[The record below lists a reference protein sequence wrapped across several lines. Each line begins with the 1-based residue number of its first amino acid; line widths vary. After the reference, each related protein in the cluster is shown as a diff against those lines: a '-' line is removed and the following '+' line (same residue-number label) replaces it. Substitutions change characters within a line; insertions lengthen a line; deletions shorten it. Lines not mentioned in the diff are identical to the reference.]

1 MVHGAGVSSSR
12 DGKEA
17 LMMTPER
24 WQRISEILEQ
34 ALELAPEKR
43 PRFLDVA
50 CSSDPELRS
59 EVQSFLSAHEAASP
73 GFLDRPPVRSSLLM
87 PGTKLGDYEIVS
99 QLGEGG
105 MGVVYK
111 ARDLRL
117 ERPVA
122 IKVIREHVL
131 ADGSR
136 LRRFEQEAQ
145 AAAALNH
152 PNILAVYQFG
162 AYQGAPYLVSEL
174 LEGETLREEL
184 KRGQLSQ
191 SRTMELAEQIAEGL
205 SAAHQRGVVHR
216 DLKPENLFVSK
227 EQRVKILDFGLAKLL
242 EEGREGLEA
251 ATEFQTNPEMVAG
264 TVGYASPEQ
273 LRGEKLDGR
282 TDLFSL
288 GVVMYEMATGQRPFA
303 AESPGA
309 VFEAT
314 LNRQPALPGSLN
326 PAVPPELE
334 RIILKALEKD
344 REIRYQGAAEVR
356 ADLKRLKRNADSGR
370 SGIGGTF
377 IPAEIRGTSSVLRRW
392 RLVGMVGL
400 LVAVIIAAWR
410 VYGPMNSWISM
421 HLSRPISSLHAQ
433 IDAPPMNSF
442 RMTGD
447 TAGPPVVS
455 PNGAYVAFTAS
466 DKAGK
471 FRLWVRALNS
481 VDARALPET
490 DGAYFPFWS
499 ADSSS
504 LGFFA
509 DGKLKS
515 IGVLIGSPVVVC
527 DAVDGRG
534 GSWNAKGD
542 IVFTPSPTSAL
553 LRVRAIGGAPQPV
566 TTLDKARYTTHRWPY
581 FLPDQEHYL
590 YFAANHE
597 PSRSRDD
604 MVYYGSIDGREN
616 RPLFHADTN
625 AVFANGYLLFAIGSS
640 LMARGF
646 DARKGMLKGEP
657 ILLAANAIND
667 TVTWHADVSAS
678 DTGTLIYGGAGSG
691 SRQLVWLDRK
701 TYAQT
706 EVAVDGLAQLFLA
719 RVSPEGDRIVLQKD
733 HAGYDLSV
741 YDLRDKMTLASL
753 PKLYSNLWP
762 TWSPDG
768 KSIAYGSLRGG
779 EYHIFRVS
787 ADGIGKE
794 EEMLRDDGRIV
805 PIDWVGEHLLFL
817 RGGLGNEFECWDF
830 STRDRTRH
838 KILDSVDD
846 CRLSPDG
853 QWVAFGA
860 RENLN
865 ASNLPGPLKVY
876 VTKLEGGQAYY
887 QVSENSGVGGQW
899 SRDGKELYYLE
910 QSTLTLVR
918 VGTRFSS
925 GVPHFK
931 VLDKSSPNLLAELV
945 YAVSPDKQRIL
956 IERVPEPT
964 VVVVTDFG
972 RELQQR

>member
-1 MVHGAGVSSSR
+1 MVDCPRVSSSR
-12 DGKEA
+12 DGKES

-24 WQRISEILEQ
+24 WHRISEILEQ

-50 CSSDPELRS
+50 CSSDPSLRS
-59 EVQSFLSAHEAASP
+59 EVQSFLSAHETATP

-131 ADGSR
+131 SDGSR

-184 KRGQLSQ
+184 KRGPLSQ
-191 SRTMELAEQIAEGL
+191 TRTTELAEQIAEGL

-242 EEGREGLEA
+242 EKGPEGPEA
-251 ATEFQTNPEMVAG
+251 AAEFQTNPGMVAG

-273 LRGEKLDGR
+273 LRGEKLDAR
-282 TDLFSL
+282 TDVFSL

-303 AESPGA
+303 AESSGA
-309 VFEAT
+309 TFEAT
-314 LNRQPALPGSLN
+314 LNRQPALPGSVN
-326 PAVPPELE
+326 AAVSHEFE
-334 RIILKALEKD
+334 RILLKALEKD
-344 REIRYQGAAEVR
+344 REIRYQGAAEIR

-370 SGIGGTF
+370 SGIHGSVT
-377 IPAEIRGTSSVLRRW
+377 RGELEGRGKALRGW
-392 RLVGMVGL
+392 RLPGLIGLSLAVVVG
-400 LVAVIIAAWR
+400 AWR
-410 VYGPMNSWISM
+410 LYAPMSSLLTM
-421 HLSRPISSLHAQ
+421 HLSRPVSSLHAQ

-447 TAGPPVVS
+447 TAGPPVIS

-466 DKAGK
+466 GKDGK

-481 VDARALPET
+481 IEARALPET

-499 ADSSS
+499 ADSNS

-515 IGVLIGSPVVVC
+515 VGLLIGSSVVVC
-527 DAVDGRG
+527 EAADGRG

-542 IVFTPSPTSAL
+542 IVFTPGPTAPL
-553 LRVRAIGGAPQPV
+553 LRVKAIGGAPQPV
-566 TTLDKARYTTHRWPY
+566 TTLDKARHTTHRWPY
-581 FLPDQEHYL
+581 FLPDQEHFL

-597 PSRSRDD
+597 PSKSHDD
-604 MVYYGSIDGREN
+604 MVYYASIDGGEN
-616 RPLFHADTN
+616 RELFHADTD
-625 AVFANGYLLFAIGSS
+625 AVYADGYLLFAIGSS
-640 LMARGF
+640 LMARRF
-646 DARKGMLKGEP
+646 DAKKGELLGEP

-667 TVTWHADVSAS
+667 TLTWHTDVSAS
-678 DTGTLIYGGAGSG
+678 DAGTLIYGGAGSG

-706 EVAVDGLAQLFLA
+706 EIAVDGLAQLFLA
-719 RVSPEGDRIVLQKD
+719 RLSPQGDRIALQKD
-733 HAGYDLSV
+733 HAGYDVSV
-741 YDLRDKMTLASL
+741 YDLRDKMTLASF
-753 PKLYSNLWP
+753 PKLYRDLWP

-768 KSIAYGSLRGG
+768 KSIAYSSLREGQ
-779 EYHIFRVS
+779 YHIYRVS
-787 ADGIGKE
+787 ADGVGKE
-794 EEMLRDDGRIV
+794 AEMLRDDRRIV
-805 PIDWVGEHLLFL
+805 PFDWVGENLLFL

-830 STRDRTRH
+830 SLKNRTKR
-838 KILDSVDD
+838 KVLENVDA
-846 CRLSPDG
+846 CALSPDG
-853 QWVAFGA
+853 KWVAFPA
-860 RENLN
+860 RENLPG
-865 ASNLPGPLKVY
+865 SNSPGPLKVY

-887 QVSENSGVGGQW
+887 QVSENSGVAAQW
-899 SRDGKELYYLE
+899 SQDGKEIYYLE

-918 VGTRFSS
+918 VGVKVSD

-931 VLDKSSPNLLAELV
+931 VLDKSSPNVLAELI
-945 YAVSPDKQRIL
+945 YAVSPDKKRIL
-956 IERVPEPT
+956 IQRIPEPT
-964 VVVVTDFG
+964 VVVVTDFA
-972 RELQQR
+972 RELEKR

>member
-1 MVHGAGVSSSR
+1 
-12 DGKEA
+12 
-17 LMMTPER
+17 MMTPER
-24 WQRISEILEQ
+24 WQKISDILEQ

-50 CSSDPELRS
+50 CSSDPDLRS
-59 EVQSFLSAHEAASP
+59 EVQSFLSAHETASP
-73 GFLDRPPVRSSLLM
+73 GFLDRPPVRSSLLIA
-87 PGTKLGDYEIVS
+87 GTKLGDYEIVS

-105 MGVVYK
+105 MGVVYR

-117 ERPVA
+117 DRPVA

-152 PNILAVYQFG
+152 PNILAVYHFG

-184 KRGQLSQ
+184 KRGPLSQ
-191 SRTMELAEQIAEGL
+191 ARTTELAEQIAEGL
-205 SAAHQRGVVHR
+205 NAAHQRGVVHR

-242 EEGREGLEA
+242 EEEPGPDKKS
-251 ATEFQTNPEMVAG
+251 EFQTNPGMVAG

-273 LRGEKLDGR
+273 LRGEKLDAR
-282 TDLFSL
+282 TDLFSF
-288 GVVMYEMATGQRPFA
+288 GVIIYEMATGQRPFA
-303 AESPGA
+303 AESAGA
-309 VFEAT
+309 MFEAT
-314 LNRQPALPGSLN
+314 LNRTPALPTSVN
-326 PAVPPELE
+326 HTVSPEFE

-344 REIRYQGAAEVR
+344 REVRYQGAAEIR
-356 ADLKRLKRNADSGR
+356 ADLKRLKRSVDSG
-370 SGIGGTF
+370 GNV
-377 IPAEIRGTSSVLRRW
+377 IRGAVMGDGLAGNARARRSW
-392 RLVGMVGL
+392 RLAGSIVL
-400 LVAVIIAAWR
+400 LVAVLLGAWR
-410 VYGPMNSWISM
+410 VYGPMNSWISTRG
-421 HLSRPISSLHAQ
+421 SRPMSSLHAQ

-447 TAGPPVVS
+447 TAGPPVIS
-455 PNGAYVAFTAS
+455 PNGAYVAFTATG
-466 DKAGK
+466 KGGK
-471 FRLWVRALNS
+471 FKLWVRALNS
-481 VDARALPET
+481 VEARALPDT

-527 DAVDGRG
+527 DAADGRG

-542 IVFTPSPTSAL
+542 ILFTPGPTSGL
-553 LRVRAIGGAPQPV
+553 LRVKAIGGSPQPV
-566 TTLDKARYTTHRWPY
+566 IALDKAKHTTNRWPS
-581 FLPDQEHYL
+581 FLPDQEHFL

-597 PSRSRDD
+597 PSKQSDNL
-604 MVYYGSIDGREN
+604 VYYASRDGREN

-625 AVFANGYLLFAIGSS
+625 AVYADGYLLFAIGNS
-640 LMARGF
+640 LMARRF
-646 DARKGMLKGEP
+646 DAKRGLLLGEP
-657 ILLAANAIND
+657 MLLAANAIDD
-667 TVTWHADVSAS
+667 TVTWHTDVSAS
-678 DTGTLIYGGAGSG
+678 DAGMLIYGGAGPG
-691 SRQLVWLDRK
+691 SRQLVWLDRQS
-701 TYAQT
+701 YAQT
-706 EVAVDGLAQLFLA
+706 EVAVDGLNQLFLA
-719 RVSPEGDRIVLQKD
+719 RLSPEGDRIVLQKD
-733 HAGYDLSV
+733 HEGYDVSV

-753 PKLYSNLWP
+753 PKTNNSLWP

-768 KSIAYGSLRGG
+768 RSIAYSSLREGQ
-779 EYHIFRVS
+779 YHIYRAS

-794 EEMLRDDGRIV
+794 EEMFRDDRRIV
-805 PIDWVGEHLLFL
+805 PIDWVRENLLYL
-817 RGGLGNEFECWDF
+817 RGGLGNEFECWNF
-830 STRDRTRH
+830 STRDGTRH
-838 KILDSVDD
+838 KILDNVDD

-853 QWVAFGA
+853 KWVAFGA

-865 ASNLPGPLKVY
+865 ASTSPAPLKVY
-876 VTKLEGGQAYY
+876 VTKLEGGRTYY
-887 QVSENSGVGGQW
+887 QVSENSGVGAQW
-899 SRDGKELYYLE
+899 SRDGKEINYLE

-918 VGTRFSS
+918 VGAKVSN

-945 YAVSPDKQRIL
+945 YAVSPDDKHIL
-956 IERVPEPT
+956 IERIPEPT
-964 VVVVTDFG
+964 VVVVTDFA
-972 RELQQR
+972 RELEKR